1 MLVHADSQCVV
12 EVLGSIVD
20 RRHVGAAV
28 SKDDTIQHAAQEVR
42 KSPAKMVVWDPR
54 RISNTH
60 VTRQKPRE

>member
-1 MLVHADSQCVV
+1 M
-12 EVLGSIVD
+12 EVLGPIMD
-20 RRHVGAAV
+20 PGHVGAAV

-42 KSPAKMVVWDPR
+42 KSPAKTVVWDPR